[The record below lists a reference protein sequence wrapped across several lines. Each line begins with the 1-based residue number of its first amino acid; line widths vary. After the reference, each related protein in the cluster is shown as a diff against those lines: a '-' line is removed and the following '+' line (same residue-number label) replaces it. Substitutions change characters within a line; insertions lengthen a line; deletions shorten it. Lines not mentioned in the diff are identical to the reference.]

1 MKPFLYLLL
10 SASTI
15 FALAEGEREATLTYH
30 KPSPCYV
37 LEKYTLEG
45 ETLSIFLRLR
55 DPSQICAQVI
65 VEDRISL
72 PEDMYKRI
80 RSVEVYVNGRI
91 WRRTEVNP

>member
-1 MKPFLYLLL
+1 MKALLYILL
-10 SASTI
+10 SASAI
-15 FALAEGEREATLTYH
+15 LALAEREREATLTYH

-55 DPSQICAQVI
+55 DPSEICAQVI
-65 VEDRISL
+65 VEDRIEL
-72 PEDMYKRI
+72 PEDVYRRI
-80 RSVEVYVNGRI
+80 RSVEVYVDGRI